1 MPMRPTTQL
10 KICGLRDPSQAAAV
24 AALGVEAIGVIA
36 VPSSPRFVAE
46 ARRPALFAAIEAAA
60 PACAGVLV
68 VADPGEEG
76 LAALLPERGHR
87 ILQLHGRESPDQ
99 CSALRRRLGCTLW
112 KALRIRSG
120 ADLDQAQA
128 YEGHV
133 DALLLDA
140 WVPDQLG
147 GTGHRIPLDWLER
160 WSSPLPWW
168 LAGGMAPE
176 RVAEVLARVRPTGLD
191 ASSGVERAPA
201 DKDLNRVAALVSA
214 VRGRP
219 AAP

>member
-1 MPMRPTTQL
+1 MRPRTQL

-46 ARRPALFAAIEAAA
+46 AQRPALFAAIEAVA
-60 PACAGVLV
+60 PACAGVVV
-68 VADPGEEG
+68 VADPTEQE

-87 ILQLHGRESPDQ
+87 IVQLHGGESPEQ
-99 CSALRRRLGCTLW
+99 CGALRRRLGCTLW
-112 KALRIRSG
+112 KALRIRSA
-120 ADLDQAQA
+120 ADLAQAQA
-128 YEGHV
+128 YGGHV

-147 GTGHRIPLDWLER
+147 GTGHRIPLEWLEG
-160 WSSPLPWW
+160 WESPLPWW

-176 RVAEVLARVRPTGLD
+176 RVAGVLARVRPTGLD

-201 DKDLNRVAALVSA
+201 DKDLSRVAALLAA
-214 VRGRP
+214 VKGSSSP
-219 AAP
+219 GP